1 MAIYGQNAILNGYI
15 PTISIN
21 DVVEGQ
27 ILAYNGEAHAF
38 INADRCGNIF
48 VEGIKDIVP
57 PGKCLTIEERHQYI
71 VTGRMSNFGHIRNF
85 GRLAIL

>member
-1 MAIYGQNAILNGYI
+1 MAIYGQNAILNGYQ
-15 PTISIN
+15 PTFQVDDLVN
-21 DVVEGQ
+21 GQ
-27 ILAYNGEAHAF
+27 ILAYNSSAKAF
-38 INADRCGNIF
+38 VNADRCGNIF
-48 VEGIKDIVP
+48 VEGLKDIVP